1 MHIKHRIANVVTFSS
16 IAVAIAACANAGG
29 LGSILGGVL
38 GGGGGQQLTGTVQT
52 VDTRNQQI
60 SISQQNGQAVAV
72 QYDQNTKV
80 VYQNRLYSI
89 TSLDPGD
96 QIAARIQTTQSNTYY
111 TDSIAVTVPA
121 NTGSSGGT
129 IGSTTETVQQLAGT
143 VRSIDRTNGRFTIDA
158 SSNVSLTVTMPYRA
172 SSTDQNRFNNMRV
185 GDYVRFSGVYLN
197 NSLVELRGFY

>member
-1 MHIKHRIANVVTFSS
+1 MRFTKRLAKIAALSS
-16 IAVAIAACANAGG
+16 ITIAIGACANAGG

-38 GGGGGQQLTGTVQT
+38 GGGGQQLTGTVQT

-60 SISQQNGQAVAV
+60 SVYQQNGQSVAV

-80 VYQNRLYSI
+80 VYQNRLYAV

-96 QIAARIQTTQSNTYY
+96 QIAARIQTTQSNAYY

-121 NTGSSGGT
+121 NSGSSGGT

-158 SSNVSLTVTMPYRA
+158 SANVSLTVTMPYRA